1 MKKLIFSL
9 IVLVA
14 IGLWSFNIGYKMEG
28 FQIEKGFQLD
38 LIAEEPLV
46 LDPVDIEFNE
56 RGDALVLEMPGYPF
70 EDANSHLK
78 VLFDTNHDGKMDASQ
93 VIHSNLGLA
102 SSFLPVDKG
111 ILVASPP
118 YLLFLQD
125 VNADYAIEKVDTL
138 MGGFA
143 KDNLQHNFNGLSY
156 GMDGWIY
163 AANGGNDGS
172 PFWWGKPDTKIVL
185 KGQDFRFHLTEKRLE
200 KIGESSGGFGLA
212 QDEYNRLY
220 ETHNLTHVSH
230 LVFPQRYIKDNAL
243 LVDNTLDNISDHEE
257 NGLARIYPIGEQ
269 EDRVNHSEQAGYF
282 SGSCGI
288 SYYGGGAFGKE
299 YEQTVWVADVV
310 LNLIHVDKLSQD
322 GSSMKAHR
330 LLPKRD
336 FLASSDR
343 SFRPVNM
350 SVAPD
355 GSMWVADMY
364 RKVIEHPEWI
374 PDEIEKTLD
383 LNAGKNQGRIYR
395 ISKQGAH
402 HPFDYS
408 QFKSTSTTIQAL
420 KSPNQWVRLTALRL
434 LRGGDLSN
442 VELQALGNHLKSDQL
457 NALLPAAWLLFERDR
472 LSSDQ
477 LSRLLHHPNSGIREN
492 AIKLAELGVLK
503 ERYPVDLV
511 LEALLDKDPRV
522 RMQAALSSSLI
533 PSNIRTKQKNRI
545 LDYLTKY
552 ALLPQNAWTIAALN
566 IGANDLSMDLFARLV
581 KDKYVSSGVLLSLSS
596 NIKQNPSSLLA
607 ILSKSSLSGDLKAK
621 IIERLGI
628 ANLAIKSDRMID
640 ALTELEKS
648 DNLTLISEVNKIKT
662 HLNLPVSDKWNKIL
676 LQSPELVLNRKLPE
690 SKRLG
695 YLKILETVDYSIKS
709 KTLFHCLSN
718 VEPLQIQ
725 QQAIEQLSKL
735 KNKEIGWEILKL
747 WPELSPQTRKLAGD
761 LLLNVE
767 SNHDALLSGLEKK
780 IINIGEMNFDLERRR
795 TLLWWTSNADT
806 RKRAA
811 KLFSDAGVQTRKDAI
826 ESMKPALEL
835 VGTPE
840 AGKKV
845 FMNICS
851 NCHQFKNWGVAVGPV
866 LTEISRKSKA
876 TLLHEIL
883 DPNSNVDTKYIN
895 HRVELNDGK
904 LFTGIISSET
914 DTRLVITMVGGSK
927 QTILKNQIKKL
938 NSLGTSLMMEGL
950 ESAMSKQEMAD
961 LLAFIRTQ

>member
-1 MKKLIFSL
+1 MKKLIFFL
-9 IVLVA
+9 IALVA
-14 IGLWSFNIGYKMEG
+14 IGLWSFNQSYFLDG
-28 FQIEKGFQLD
+28 FQIEKGFRLD

-78 VLFDTNHDGKMDASQ
+78 VLFDKNKDGKMDASQ

-125 VNADYAIEKVDTL
+125 SNNDYTIEKVDTL

-143 KDNLQHNFNGLSY
+143 KENLQHNFNGLIY

-172 PFWWGKPDTKIVL
+172 PYWWGKPDTKIVL
-185 KGQDFRFHLTEKRLE
+185 KGQDFRFHLKEKRLE

-243 LVDNTLDNISDHEE
+243 FVDNTLDNISDHEE

-299 YEQTVWVADVV
+299 YEQTIWVADVV

-322 GSSMKAHR
+322 GATMKARR

-336 FLASSDR
+336 FLASSNR

-355 GSMWVADMY
+355 GSIWVADMY

-402 HPFDYS
+402 HHFDYS
-408 QFKSTSTTIQAL
+408 QFKSTSKAIQAL
-420 KSPNQWVRLTALRL
+420 KSPNQWVRLMALRL
-434 LRGGDLSN
+434 LRSGDLSSL
-442 VELQALGNHLKSDQL
+442 EIQALENLLKSDQL

-472 LSSDQ
+472 LSADQ
-477 LSRLLHHPNSGIREN
+477 LHRLLLHPNSGIREN
-492 AIKLAELGVLK
+492 AIKLAEIGLEK
-503 ERYPVDLV
+503 NQYPLDFIF
-511 LEALLDKDPRV
+511 EKLLDKDPRV

-533 PSNIRTKQKNRI
+533 PSNIRTKQQNRM

-581 KDKYVSSGVLLSLSS
+581 KDKHVSAGVLLSLSS
-596 NIKQNPSSLLA
+596 NMKQNPSSLLA
-607 ILSKSSLSGDLKAK
+607 ILAKSSISSNLKAK
-621 IIERLGI
+621 IIERLGM
-628 ANLAIKSDRMID
+628 ANSAIKSDRLIE

-648 DNLTLISEVNKIKT
+648 DDLTLLFEVNKIKG
-662 HLNLPVSDKWNKIL
+662 HLHLPTSEKWNKIL
-676 LQSPELVLNRKLPE
+676 RGTPELVLDRKLPE
-690 SKRLG
+690 SQRLN
-695 YLKILETVDYSIKS
+695 YLKILESVDYAIKS
-709 KTLFHCLSN
+709 KTLFLCLSN
-718 VEPLQIQ
+718 LEPIRIQ
-725 QQAIEQLSKL
+725 QQAIEHLSKL

-761 LLLNVE
+761 LLLNAE
-767 SNHDALLSGLEKK
+767 SNHDALLTGLEKK

-795 TLLWWTSNADT
+795 TLLWWTNHSDT

-826 ESMKPALEL
+826 ESMKPSLDL
-835 VGTPE
+835 VGLPE

-845 FMNICS
+845 FINICS
-851 NCHQFKNWGVAVGPV
+851 NCHQYKNWGVAVGPV
-866 LTEISRKSKA
+866 LTEISRKSKS

-904 LFTGIISSET
+904 VYTGIISSET

-927 QTILKNQIKKL
+927 QTIPKNQIKKL

-950 ESAMSKQEMAD
+950 EASMSKQEMAD
-961 LLAFIRTQ
+961 LLAFLRS